1 MVVHSPTN
9 KQIEDAKAYLLKRLA
24 VEQSAEAKLV
34 GLLHEAALKI
44 YTAAKKYNVKPSELE
59 KNTNKRLKYEI
70 RDIINALES
79 EIELLTRD
87 YIMKTPAED
96 DKESVIAWWGR
107 DINGKNYSER
117 LKTHIGGWEK
127 QIIAVGAAAI
137 AANIATEK
145 FLNFMGK
152 ENISEE
158 GRLTTLTRYSISDSW
173 MYAYVGKAEMF
184 YSMRGSSY
192 PCSLCDSM
200 EGPHHVSDF
209 NGPWHPRCCC
219 IFIPMY

>member
-1 MVVHSPTN
+1 MVVHSPTR

-24 VEQSAEAKLV
+24 AEQAAEADLM

-44 YTAAKKYNVKPSELE
+44 YTAAKKYNVKPSDLE
-59 KNTNKRLKYEI
+59 KTTNKQLKYEI
-70 RDIINALES
+70 KDIINALIN

-87 YIMKTPAED
+87 YIIKTPSDED
-96 DKESVIAWWGR
+96 HDILFAWWKR
-107 DINGKNYSER
+107 DINGKTYNER
-117 LKTHIGGWEK
+117 LNTHVENWQK
-127 QIIAVGAAAI
+127 QIITIAAAAI
-137 AANIATEK
+137 TAKVATTK
-145 FLNFMGK
+145 FLNFMGAS
-152 ENISEE
+152 NVTEE
-158 GRLTTLTRYSISDSW
+158 GRLSTLTRYSIADPW
-173 MYAYVGKAEMF
+173 MYAHVGKAEMF

-209 NGPWHPRCCC
+209 VGPWHPRCCC